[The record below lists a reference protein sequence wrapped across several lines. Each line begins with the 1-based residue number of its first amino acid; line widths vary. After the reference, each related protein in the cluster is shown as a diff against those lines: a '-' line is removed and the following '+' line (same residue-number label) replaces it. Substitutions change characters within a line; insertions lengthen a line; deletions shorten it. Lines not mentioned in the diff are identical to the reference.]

1 MPDPALPPVDL
12 AVLGDVL
19 ASPAPPV
26 DETMARA
33 ILSDVFGVAGAA
45 VPLSSERDRNF
56 RIDADDGRRFVL
68 KVANPAES
76 AAVSDLQTRLLLHLA
91 DAADAIPVARV
102 VPARDGR
109 PSAVVPVAD
118 CGDCVVRLVT
128 FLDGSPLAGVARSAA
143 QREGIARMLARLA
156 RALEGY
162 AHPAD
167 GHDLLW
173 DVANAARLL
182 PVLPAIPD
190 PALRGL
196 CEAALA
202 VFMDA
207 VEPVLAL
214 LPRQVVHNDFNPH
227 NLVMDPADPDRIAG
241 VLDFGDAVRTARV
254 ADLAVAASYHVA
266 DGDPVDRIARFAA
279 SYAAINPLTRLEAD
293 VLADLIA
300 ARLTTTVA
308 IATLRAA
315 HRPENAGYIL
325 RNVPTAR
332 AGLERLAN
340 TDRAG
345 TRAAIARACGL
356 E

>member
-1 MPDPALPPVDL
+1 MPLVDL
-12 AVLGDVL
+12 SLLGDVL
-19 ASPAPPV
+19 ASPPPPV
-26 DETMARA
+26 DEAMARA
-33 ILSDVFGVAGAA
+33 ILSDVFGMEGAVVA
-45 VPLSSERDRNF
+45 LSSERDRNF
-56 RIDADDGRRFVL
+56 RLDAVDGRRYVL
-68 KVANPAES
+68 KVANPAEA

-91 DAADAIPVARV
+91 TAGDPVPVARV

-128 FLDGSPLAGVARSAA
+128 FLEGAPLAGVARSAA
-143 QREGIARMLARLA
+143 QRDGIARMLALLT
-156 RALEGY
+156 RALAGF

-190 PALRGL
+190 PSLRGL

-202 VFMDA
+202 VFVDE

-279 SYAAINPLTRLEAD
+279 AYAAVLPLTRAEAD

-340 TDRAG
+340 VDRQR
-345 TRAAIARACGL
+345 TRAAVARACGL